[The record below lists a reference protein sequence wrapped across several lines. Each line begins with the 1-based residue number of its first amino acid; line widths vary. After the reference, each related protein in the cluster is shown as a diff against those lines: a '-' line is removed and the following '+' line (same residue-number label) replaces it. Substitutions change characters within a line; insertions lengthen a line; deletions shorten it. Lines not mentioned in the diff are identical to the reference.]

1 MELVTAVL
9 SGDRCL
15 ELRLFS
21 PDDVPVRE
29 EQKLTKRLCRLM
41 DRFCLKWRRYIS

>member
-9 SGDRCL
+9 AGNNTL

-21 PDDVPVRE
+21 GVSLECHRE
-29 EQKLTKRLCRLM
+29 LVLNRRLCRLM
-41 DRFCLKWRRYIS
+41 DLFHEDWRR